1 MLNTAE
7 YRYKD
12 DFTCTPAVMLN
23 GDLRDAFRS
32 YTGWLTE
39 PITVY
44 APVMLDG
51 SISLPFIYTTYSNW
65 KNENITV
72 TVPTIT
78 DGSIAI
84 VLVAYTRW
92 ANENITVNTP
102 TLLDGTFT

>member
-12 DFTCTPAVMLN
+12 DFTVTSATMLN

-44 APVMLDG
+44 TPFILDG
-51 SISLPFIYTTYSNW
+51 SISIPFIYTTYSNW
-65 KNENITV
+65 NTENITV
-72 TVPTIT
+72 NSPTIT
-78 DGSIAI
+78 DGAI
-84 VLVAYTRW
+84 TTVLVAYTRW
-92 ANENITVNTP
+92 ATENITVATP